1 MYLNTPKEVTKA
13 HLGIAVVYFENRMVV
28 MSNLPSLTRLG
39 MQDILGTAE
48 VKGAATLASASERE
62 TPT

>member
-13 HLGIAVVYFENRMVV
+13 HLGVAIVNFEKRMLV

>member
-1 MYLNTPKEVTKA
+1 M
-13 HLGIAVVYFENRMVV
+13 YFENRMLV